1 MNEKLTAAR
10 PPLFSETH
18 AVTIAAAARDYPE
31 ADGLSIDL
39 HAERILIAASMT
51 DGVIVKWV
59 SESPMNGAEIDE
71 RRAQL
76 AQAGLQ
82 YVSLTMHCDRLV
94 PLRAGTTH

>member
-51 DGVIVKWV
+51 DGVIIKWLT
-59 SESPMNGAEIDE
+59 ESPMSAAEIAE

-82 YVSLTMHCDRLV
+82 YVALTMHTDRLV
-94 PLRAGTTH
+94 PLAPKGTH